1 MEKND
6 KIYIAGHTGLVGST
20 LLKKLENEGYTNLV
34 YKKRYELNLTNQQDV
49 INFFEAENPKYV
61 FLCAA
66 LVGGIKDNDTRRG
79 DFIYKNLMIQNNI
92 IDASMKYGTKKL
104 LFLGSSCIYPRD
116 CPQPIKEEYLL
127 TGPLE
132 QTNEPYAIAKIAGVK
147 LIESYRRQFYC
158 DFISVMPTNL
168 YGSECFSE
176 DTDLLT
182 VDGIKNIKDINIGDR
197 VYTLNKD
204 TLEVEIESIIDTQK
218 VYTDEFYNFKTT
230 NCDFRVTPNHKILY
244 KTRSEYPL
252 LKKEAFHFK
261 DKIGKN
267 GSFVLAKHRPMIDG
281 KIIDFDLIKYKDKY
295 NIIRECD
302 NFIKDGKH
310 SNWKFHPTKFDL
322 MDLCNFIGW
331 YVSEGS
337 IVDNMKTKYS
347 GLDCGQIRISQN
359 KSINPDNYNNI
370 DELLSRMKLNYG
382 KDNFAFYFTSRT
394 MKKFIRDEMGV
405 GSKNKKLPKFVF
417 ELPVNY
423 RKIIFES
430 LMKGDGDKSGRRFTT
445 NSEQLKND
453 FIHLCFTLGINV
465 GKIYNDGCWRISI
478 LKSKNLSVKYKNISI
493 DKVENSV
500 AYCVTTEKNHIV
512 YAGRNNQFNWIGQ
525 CDNYDLE
532 TSHVF
537 AAMIRKIHE
546 AKVNG
551 TDVTLW
557 GDGSPYREFLFVED
571 LADALIFLMD
581 NYSHDDPINV
591 GTGKDISIKELSEKI
606 AEVIGFK
613 GDIIWDTTK
622 PNGTP
627 RKRLDVSRLENMG
640 WKYKTELDD
649 GIKIAYQYFLD
660 SLKS

>member
-20 LLKKLENEGYTNLV
+20 LLKKLEKEGYTNLV

-49 INFFEAENPKYV
+49 IKFFEAENPKYV

-92 IDASMKYGTKKL
+92 IDASMKYGTQKL

-168 YGSECFSE
+168 YGS
-176 DTDLLT
+176 
-182 VDGIKNIKDINIGDR
+182 
-197 VYTLNKD
+197 
-204 TLEVEIESIIDTQK
+204 
-218 VYTDEFYNFKTT
+218 
-230 NCDFRVTPNHKILY
+230 
-244 KTRSEYPL
+244 
-252 LKKEAFHFK
+252 
-261 DKIGKN
+261 
-267 GSFVLAKHRPMIDG
+267 
-281 KIIDFDLIKYKDKY
+281 
-295 NIIRECD
+295 
-302 NFIKDGKH
+302 
-310 SNWKFHPTKFDL
+310 
-322 MDLCNFIGW
+322 
-331 YVSEGS
+331 
-337 IVDNMKTKYS
+337 
-347 GLDCGQIRISQN
+347 
-359 KSINPDNYNNI
+359 
-370 DELLSRMKLNYG
+370 
-382 KDNFAFYFTSRT
+382 
-394 MKKFIRDEMGV
+394 
-405 GSKNKKLPKFVF
+405 
-417 ELPVNY
+417 VN
-423 RKIIFES
+423 
-430 LMKGDGDKSGRRFTT
+430 
-445 NSEQLKND
+445 
-453 FIHLCFTLGINV
+453 
-465 GKIYNDGCWRISI
+465 
-478 LKSKNLSVKYKNISI
+478 
-493 DKVENSV
+493 
-500 AYCVTTEKNHIV
+500 
-512 YAGRNNQFNWIGQ
+512 
-525 CDNYDLE
+525 DNYDLE

-537 AAMIRKIHE
+537 AAMLRKFHE
-546 AKVNG
+546 AKINN
-551 TDVTLW
+551 TDVILW

-606 AEVIGFK
+606 AKVIGFK
-613 GDIIWDTTK
+613 GNIIWDTTK

-640 WKYKTELDD
+640 WKYKTELED

-660 SLKS
+660 SLKN